1 MKDAE
6 LVVAAAGPNVPGVQT
21 PSTNESFEHVSVDP
35 AAVRRLA
42 LARALQ
48 LGPLLHVY
56 VVVDNTGWLSRDVE
70 IVYQRERENTIHPIT
85 VRVGRDARDE
95 DVLADGGAF
104 GICRK
109 YNAALDD
116 LRQLAIRLA
125 ATVREG
131 RIAVP
136 AGSDLE
142 EAQRELS
149 GLAADILSRQMKYM
163 GNSVVRLDRLRS
175 EIAHFEGRHAH
186 LLPIV
191 IAAEREAHPTWDAD
205 TEELELDA

>member
-6 LVVAAAGPNVPGVQT
+6 LVASAADPSAPGTQM
-21 PSTNESFEHVSVDP
+21 PSTSETLEPASVD
-35 AAVRRLA
+35 AGTVQRLA

-48 LGPLLHVY
+48 LGHLLRVY
-56 VVVDNTGWLSRDVE
+56 VVVDHTGWLSRDVE
-70 IVYQRERENTIHPIT
+70 IVYQRERENTIQPIT

-95 DVLADGGAF
+95 DVLADGGAL
-104 GICRK
+104 GICRT
-109 YNAALDD
+109 YNASIED

-125 ATVREG
+125 AVVREG

-142 EAQRELS
+142 AAQRELS
-149 GLAADILSRQMKYM
+149 GLAADILARQMKYM
-163 GNSVVRLDRLRS
+163 GNCVVRLDRLRL
-175 EIAHFEGRHAH
+175 EIAYFEGRHAH

-191 IAAEREAHPTWDAD
+191 IAAEREAHPTWEAD
-205 TEELELDA
+205 TKELALDA